1 MVSNQGLQILQEHAP
16 KSHDYCQCGKSDIII
31 EGKAV
36 WCAICGADIRFP
48 EAALALYDP
57 LTDVADARREAR
69 FGKGL

>member
-1 MVSNQGLQILQEHAP
+1 MQELIDHMPAP
-16 KSHDYCQCGKSDIII
+16 NRDYCQCDKPDIFV
-31 EGKAV
+31 EDMAA